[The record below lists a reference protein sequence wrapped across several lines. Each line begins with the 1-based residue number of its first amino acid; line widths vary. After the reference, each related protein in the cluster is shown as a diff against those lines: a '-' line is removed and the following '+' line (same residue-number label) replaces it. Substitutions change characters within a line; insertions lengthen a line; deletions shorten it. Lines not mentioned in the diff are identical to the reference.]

1 MELDLIGK
9 NSWNRIIAITF
20 TLFLSLSVQKDNL
33 VKFKTQDSE
42 SRHTLF
48 SGTFPFRANMGMP
61 LSPHGKG
68 GGEILNWLKWNNQSA
83 EALLPKPESTEHV
96 GTDQ

>member
-1 MELDLIGK
+1 MELDLIHGK
-9 NSWNRIIAITF
+9 NSWNRIINITF
-20 TLFLSLSVQKDNL
+20 ILFLSLSVQKDNL
-33 VKFKTQDSE
+33 VKFKKKTQDSE

-68 GGEILNWLKWNNQSA
+68 GGEILNWLK
-83 EALLPKPESTEHV
+83 
-96 GTDQ
+96 

>member
-33 VKFKTQDSE
+33 VK
-42 SRHTLF
+42 TLN
-48 SGTFPFRANMGMP
+48 S
-61 LSPHGKG
+61 K
-68 GGEILNWLKWNNQSA
+68 I
-83 EALLPKPESTEHV
+83 
-96 GTDQ
+96 